1 MAERPRVRLPKEAR
15 KGEVI
20 VIKTLIQHDMETGL
34 RKDPAGNTIPRR
46 IINKFTCDFN
56 GKPVF
61 SADLEPAVAA
71 NPYLQFNARVRR
83 KRDLPLQLVRRRRQ
97 RHHGGREDCRDM
109 TRVALM
115 PIVRRLPGRGDMQA
129 VLTLALGMAVALPL
143 MSAPA
148 VAQPKG
154 PAPMA
159 TGDAAGAAVGAL
171 RRLADARHRA
181 VQHPCGDAGVA
192 ARPEGAAQAR
202 APGHRRCVQ
211 RREARRRPHARRLVP
226 ACHVMGR
233 AGDADLPGN
242 VGPDLSEIGNGG
254 RDDEWLWNYVYDARA
269 YNPATVMPPWGTH
282 RLFDDKE
289 IGDIVA
295 FLKTL
300 KSPARFKT
308 EVDDPAK
315 RHAPVETRDNLDP
328 TTNPAMWAV
337 DKGEELYKRRE
348 ASGFSCATCHGDAGP
363 HFKSWAAAM
372 PKWEPRFDKVIGIEE
387 FVFRH
392 AKATTG
398 ATWLMQSDENVAM
411 AVYLRNVANG
421 QEMTVDVASPGAKE
435 AFERGRAL
443 AEVNRR
449 AEFFLPRLPRSRARR
464 PQMDPRAVARRAEGT
479 ARPLPDLAHKPQPDL
494 GHPQTLQWC
503 GVAIWAN
510 ELPPD
515 AKQYGDLEL
524 YLASVNAGQKL
535 NVPGIRH

>member
-1 MAERPRVRLPKEAR
+1 
-15 KGEVI
+15 
-20 VIKTLIQHDMETGL
+20 
-34 RKDPAGNTIPRR
+34 
-46 IINKFTCDFN
+46 
-56 GKPVF
+56 
-61 SADLEPAVAA
+61 
-71 NPYLQFNARVRR
+71 
-83 KRDLPLQLVRRRRQ
+83 
-97 RHHGGREDCRDM
+97 
-109 TRVALM
+109 M
-115 PIVRRLPGRGDMQA
+115 PIVRRLPGRGDMKA
-129 VLTLALGMAVALPL
+129 VLTLALGMAIALPL
-143 MSAPA
+143 VSAPA

-159 TGDAAGAAVGAL
+159 AGDAAARPWVRYGGWPTRDTAQFNTLAATQVSPPAPKEPRKLHGPVTGDASNGEKLV
-171 RRLADARHRA
+171 ADRTRGGS
-181 VQHPCGDAGVA
+181 C
-192 ARPEGAAQAR
+192 
-202 APGHRRCVQ
+202 
-211 RREARRRPHARRLVP
+211 L

-337 DKGEELYKRRE
+337 DKGEELYKKRE
-348 ASGFSCATCHGDAGP
+348 ASGFSCATCHGDAGSR
-363 HFKSWAAAM
+363 FKTWAAAM

-443 AEVNRR
+443 AEVKIGALNFSCRDCHDPAR
-449 AEFFLPRLPRSRARR
+449 GGLKWIRGQWLAEQKGQLDHFPTWRTSLNQIWDIRKRF
-464 PQMDPRAVARRAEGT
+464 
-479 ARPLPDLAHKPQPDL
+479 
-494 GHPQTLQWC
+494 QWC

-535 NVPGIRH
+535 NAPGIRH